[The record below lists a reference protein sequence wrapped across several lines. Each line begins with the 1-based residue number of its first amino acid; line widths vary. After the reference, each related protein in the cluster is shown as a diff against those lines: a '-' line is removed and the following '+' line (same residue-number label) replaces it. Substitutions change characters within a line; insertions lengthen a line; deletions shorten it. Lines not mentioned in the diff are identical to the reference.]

1 MIIKKIADFFENIVS
16 ILLILTIG
24 LTVLVAIVFAQQS
37 VAMGLYALLVGVLFI
52 FFIFGI
58 ITIFLDIRTE
68 LVAIRKKLI
77 GELPP
82 PSSANDNNDS
92 KWGAL
97 DTKDE

>member
-37 VAMGLYALLVGVLFI
+37 VAMGLYALLVGALFI